1 MFPSGAEMKS
11 IINGTLSKLNDII
24 VYESRFGNMNIDL
37 GPTSLTMMNY
47 TLETEKLLILHGYD
61 VQTYYLI
68 SKTKSG
74 KHKVISWN
82 NYKVVEDIPG
92 QLITSTRLRLQME
105 ELIMESI
112 AKDFRNF
119 SLRLNE
125 FVYRNI
131 QNQIVQNCIKR
142 VCSHKYTYNQQ
153 NNIFT
158 PI

>member
-47 TLETEKLLILHGYD
+47 TLETEELLILHGYD

-68 SKTKSG
+68 SKTNSG

>member
-1 MFPSGAEMKS
+1 MFPSGAEMKF

-47 TLETEKLLILHGYD
+47 TLETEELLILHGYD

>member
-1 MFPSGAEMKS
+1 MFPSGAEMKF

>member
-74 KHKVISWN
+74 EHKVISWN